1 MFDGSSYVVP
11 PRPTYAGP
19 CTCVWPAEYARQQE
33 RAKIEQDSSAKADV
47 ITSPIGVISSALPE
61 RMVPGAFQGVHHRMQ
76 AAADNAD
83 KKVKHEQLA
92 EQLDEF
98 GRSTQQTGAHPV
110 SSSPPLGTSSHPAM
124 LSTDST
130 IAPPDSAY
138 PQRGPGYGEL
148 SEGDSEFGSSSKVPQ
163 PAHIQHYNP
172 EREDPKIADNRA
184 RTKAQAKGKLAIKT
198 KPDPLGRAGK
208 KWFAKSSESFDSL
221 SNEIVLIVI
230 SIGETKM
237 RELTAYREDVV
248 VVLKSL
254 IPDSTSQIGNRAIVN
269 RGNSLLCPSCMV
281 TLTHYMYYSPTR
293 FEPYL
298 NEVGLRHS
306 NRLRKLT
313 TRCL

>member
-83 KKVKHEQLA
+83 KKVKHEQL
-92 EQLDEF
+92 DEF
-98 GRSTQQTGAHPV
+98 GRSPQLSGAHSV
-110 SSSPPLGTSSHPAM
+110 SHSPPLGSSNHPAM

-130 IAPPDSAY
+130 IAPPDTGY
-138 PQRGPGYGEL
+138 PQRGPGYGEF
-148 SEGDSEFGSSSKVPQ
+148 SEGDSEFGSSSKVPR

-172 EREDPKIADNRA
+172 EREDPKVADNRA
-184 RTKAQAKGKLAIKT
+184 RTKAQAKGKLATKA

-208 KWFAKSSESFDSL
+208 KWFAKSSESPDLCLNKVCAHRDLDRRNQNAGIDRL
-221 SNEIVLIVI
+221 SGRCRRRAQESHPGLDEPDRKPSHCQSRKQLVVPELHGHLDTLHVLLADEI
-230 SIGETKM
+230 
-237 RELTAYREDVV
+237 
-248 VVLKSL
+248 
-254 IPDSTSQIGNRAIVN
+254 
-269 RGNSLLCPSCMV
+269 
-281 TLTHYMYYSPTR
+281 
-293 FEPYL
+293 
-298 NEVGLRHS
+298 
-306 NRLRKLT
+306 
-313 TRCL
+313 